1 MNAGAYGPMHEVSAE
16 ELKIFKKAM
25 HGLVGVN
32 YEPETVATQVVKGTN
47 YKYICNATVV
57 APDAKTFKA
66 EVIIYMPLQ
75 GDPVIFEIKR
85 L

>member
-16 ELKIFKKAM
+16 ELKIFKTAM
-25 HGLVGVN
+25 DGLVGVN

-57 APDAKTFKA
+57 VPDAKPYKA

-75 GDPVIFEIKR
+75 GDPVITEIKK